1 MESLS
6 LSAIKFAGRNLCNN
20 LLSPEAEI
28 YKIISRLL
36 KNFPSSS
43 SYQEVFGPGEAAS
56 RGHEIGGSHAENDF
70 GPCEMEPVAGIW
82 WRAPFYSH
90 RHQEVGG
97 FIVSKCFRHK
107 AAVHADTGLN
117 SSCEGLLSPLPCWR
131 HIGIPPASCTR
142 ETILAVGASPHLN
155 LNEIRDQ

>member
-1 MESLS
+1 MSRDRKRTKQSETEPTREWNLS
-6 LSAIKFAGRNLCNN
+6 LSEIKFAGRNLCNN

-70 GPCEMEPVAGIW
+70 GPCEMEPLAVIW
-82 WRAPFYSH
+82 WRAPFLLAQTPGGGWVH
-90 RHQEVGG
+90 RVQVFQTQG
-97 FIVSKCFRHK
+97 SSPRRH
-107 AAVHADTGLN
+107 GPQLF
-117 SSCEGLLSPLPCWR
+117 L
-131 HIGIPPASCTR
+131 
-142 ETILAVGASPHLN
+142 
-155 LNEIRDQ
+155 